1 MNKFEKIFEKSV
13 DKCDKWVYYNII
25 NNKQRKELKDMKNT
39 IKITVNK
46 KEYNEYIDM
55 LLNRGC
61 VQIGTRLFEDNQSY
75 IKINIE
81 K

>member
-1 MNKFEKIFEKSV
+1 MYS
-13 DKCDKWVYYNII
+13 II
-25 NNKQRKELKDMKNT
+25 IKGKEEIKNMKNT

-46 KEYNEYIDM
+46 KEYNEYVDM
-55 LLNRGC
+55 LLNRGF

>member
-1 MNKFEKIFEKSV
+1 
-13 DKCDKWVYYNII
+13 
-25 NNKQRKELKDMKNT
+25 MKNT

-46 KEYNEYIDM
+46 KEYNEYVNM
-55 LLNRGC
+55 LLNRGF

-75 IKINIE
+75 VKINIE

>member
-1 MNKFEKIFEKSV
+1 ML
-13 DKCDKWVYYNII
+13 DKRIEMVYSII
-25 NNKQRKELKDMKNT
+25 IKGKEEIKNMKNT

-46 KEYNEYIDM
+46 KEYNEYVDM
-55 LLNRGC
+55 LFNRGF

-75 IKINIE
+75 VKINIE

>member
-1 MNKFEKIFEKSV
+1 MKNFEKSV
-13 DKCDKWVYYNII
+13 DKCGKWVYSII
-25 NNKQRKELKDMKNT
+25 IKGKEEIKNMKNT

-46 KEYNEYIDM
+46 KEYNEYVDM
-55 LLNRGC
+55 LLNRGF

-75 IKINIE
+75 VKINIE